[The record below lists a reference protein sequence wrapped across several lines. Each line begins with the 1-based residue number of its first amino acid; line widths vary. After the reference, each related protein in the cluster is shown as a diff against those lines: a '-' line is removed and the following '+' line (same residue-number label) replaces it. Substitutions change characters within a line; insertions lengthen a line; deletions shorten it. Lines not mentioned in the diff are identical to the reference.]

1 MAAAKQ
7 YPDVIIPYGYL
18 DVDHPDARAQL
29 ETFAKAGV
37 KGIKMHR
44 PKLNWDDFGYFPLYG
59 RMQELGLVALFHTGI
74 VAGNGTGEPEQSSMA
89 RMRPSFL
96 HTLAR
101 SFPTL
106 KIQGAHLG
114 NPWYDE
120 AAEAARW
127 SPNLYFDVTG
137 STLLK
142 KQHNLKVFREYLWWD
157 GPSTHTPSTAVY
169 AFEKIVFGTD
179 EPPDALDGVLARYE
193 AMLDA
198 NDGAGGESPQD
209 LRRDDGAVAG
219 HHAAALNAGTVAALD
234 RAMESAALAEI
245 ARPHAGHGSRAIP
258 ERIRARSFWMDVGW
272 GGVHSRLE
280 VANDPPGS
288 SRHRRRAPARRH
300 DRRPLRAS
308 GEVLVDGAAT
318 RHHQAPRR
326 VHHQHLGAGREERAT
341 DGHR

>member
-1 MAAAKQ
+1 MHTFSIRAALAAALIAVAVASSVGSLTARQAPPRRFVIDSHQHWQSTPEYIPTLVKTYRARNAMACVLTPIASLDAMMAAARQ

-29 ETFAKAGV
+29 EMFAKAGV

-44 PKLNWDDFGYFPLYG
+44 PKLNWDDFSYFPLYG

-96 HTLAR
+96 HTIAR

-106 KIQGAHLG
+106 KLQGAHLG

-120 AAEAARW
+120 AAEASRW

-179 EPPDALDGVLARYE
+179 EPPDGLDGVLARYE

-198 NDGAGGESPQD
+198 NDVPEASRRKIYGE
-209 LRRDDGAVAG
+209 
-219 HHAAALNAGTVAALD
+219 T
-234 RAMESAALAEI
+234 M
-245 ARPHAGHGSRAIP
+245 ARLLGITP
-258 ERIRARSFWMDVGW
+258 
-272 GGVHSRLE
+272 
-280 VANDPPGS
+280 
-288 SRHRRRAPARRH
+288 
-300 DRRPLRAS
+300 RP
-308 GEVLVDGAAT
+308 
-318 RHHQAPRR
+318 
-326 VHHQHLGAGREERAT
+326 
-341 DGHR
+341 

>member
-1 MAAAKQ
+1 VTRLLPLVLAAATVAGALLTATPVVRLAAQPAPVPSRFVIDAHQHWQASPGYVPTLVKVYRARNAMACVLTPIAHLDALMAAAKQ

-29 ETFAKAGV
+29 ETFARAGV

-44 PKLNWDDFGYFPLYG
+44 PKMNWDDFGYFPLYE
-59 RMQELGLVALFHTGI
+59 RMQALGLVALFHTGI

-96 HTLAR
+96 HTIAR
-101 SFPTL
+101 SFPSL

-179 EPPDALDGVLARYE
+179 EPPDALDGVLVRYE
-193 AMLDA
+193 AMLEA
-198 NDGAGGESPQD
+198 NDVPEASRRKIYGE
-209 LRRDDGAVAG
+209 
-219 HHAAALNAGTVAALD
+219 T
-234 RAMESAALAEI
+234 M
-245 ARPHAGHGSRAIP
+245 ARLLGI
-258 ERIRARSFWMDVGW
+258 
-272 GGVHSRLE
+272 
-280 VANDPPGS
+280 
-288 SRHRRRAPARRH
+288 
-300 DRRPLRAS
+300 
-308 GEVLVDGAAT
+308 T
-318 RHHQAPRR
+318 PR
-326 VHHQHLGAGREERAT
+326 
-341 DGHR
+341 